1 MIARLK
7 RTWWL
12 ALCIVWTACPPSAEF
27 YDVTRCETDA
37 SCGEGASCREGLCV
51 AMKCGDGILQ
61 PGEACDDGNVADG
74 DGCTSICT
82 EPRCGDG
89 LIAEGEFCDDGN
101 TIDADDCT
109 TECNGAR
116 CGDGLVS
123 AGETCDDGNYDEDDD
138 CTTLWRAAALRR

>member
-12 ALCIVWTACPPSAEF
+12 ALCTVWTACPPSAEF
-27 YDVTRCETDA
+27 YDVTRCESDA

-109 TECNGAR
+109 TGAR
-116 CGDGLVS
+116 PPVTARS
-123 AGETCDDGNYDEDDD
+123 RRVRPATTATTTKTTTAPP
-138 CTTLWRAAALRR
+138 CTRRRAAA